1 MILEIMKICFLVHY
15 EYFNILL
22 FLRAQENEN
31 MAETHE
37 GKQWRYQEF
46 LFVYVCHETK
56 INLTVMTDFLI
67 HGYIF
72 LQER

>member
-31 MAETHE
+31 VAEKHE
-37 GKQWRYQEF
+37 GKQ
-46 LFVYVCHETK
+46 
-56 INLTVMTDFLI
+56 
-67 HGYIF
+67 
-72 LQER
+72 